1 MTVCYMFSVTCYNP
15 SNGSIRPLCIC
26 VDCATLSSLSWTER
40 LSPGDLKA
48 EAFIF
53 TCLTTPAVL
62 NEFCGDYSHGYF
74 WNGFKSDFSLDP
86 HKVSTMCTALR
97 RFWSSVGQSLTPC
110 MLVCHRRY
118 EHREKMRFECNIIT
132 AILQYWEDKHSF
144 YCIFSITDVTLM
156 TFWLLLWQLSVNL
169 SAG

>member
-74 WNGFKSDFSLDP
+74 WNGFKSEI
-86 HKVSTMCTALR
+86 
-97 RFWSSVGQSLTPC
+97 SVLT
-110 MLVCHRRY
+110 HIR
-118 EHREKMRFECNIIT
+118 
-132 AILQYWEDKHSF
+132 
-144 YCIFSITDVTLM
+144 
-156 TFWLLLWQLSVNL
+156 
-169 SAG
+169 

>member
-15 SNGSIRPLCIC
+15 SNGSIRRLCIC
-26 VDCATLSSLSWTER
+26 VDCATLSSVSWTER

-74 WNGFKSDFSLDP
+74 WNGFKSEISVLTHIRWVQCALHSGGFGAQWVRVLHP
-86 HKVSTMCTALR
+86 ACLCATKGMSTEKSKKI
-97 RFWSSVGQSLTPC
+97 RFKC
-110 MLVCHRRY
+110 
-118 EHREKMRFECNIIT
+118 KIIT

-156 TFWLLLWQLSVNL
+156 YLTFIVTAVS
-169 SAG
+169 

>member
-40 LSPGDLKA
+40 LSPGDFKA

-74 WNGFKSDFSLDP
+74 WNGFKSEISVLT
-86 HKVSTMCTALR
+86 HIRWVQCALHSGG
-97 RFWSSVGQSLTPC
+97 FGAQWVSLTPC

-118 EHREKMRFECNIIT
+118 EHREKIRFECNIIT

-156 TFWLLLWQLSVNL
+156 YLTFIVTAVS
-169 SAG
+169 